1 MQRMQRDM
9 QALANH
15 SIMHPQTAIGTL
27 RTCAMRTQAKH
38 SAVLVTRLAAAVLLT
53 VLSAHAQTII
63 PLPTPFPGPEE
74 SFTAASVKP
83 NASGALEWDFD
94 TPPGRVVGKNV
105 VLRDLIRFAYNIYGG
120 DWDIRIAGPDWMK
133 TARFDLDAT
142 TPGVVPQPRAMSML
156 RQLLGER
163 FKLRVR
169 YEQRQ
174 RPVYALLRA
183 GNDGRLGPQII
194 PTSVDCAAYKP
205 SPGDLDPDKPP
216 VCGSGRIPGGVRA
229 GGYTMEQLALQLA
242 GAAGRPVIDA
252 TGLGKQGFNY
262 ELRWNSDTGP
272 SIFTALQEQL
282 GLKLEPRQGPVE
294 VVVIDAIEPPSP
306 N

>member
-1 MQRMQRDM
+1 M

-183 GNDGRLGPQII
+183 GNDGRLGPQSSRHQCRRA
-194 PTSVDCAAYKP
+194 TSLRTSHRCAGPGAFP
-205 SPGDLDPDKPP
+205 GAFVQAATPWNNSP
-216 VCGSGRIPGGVRA
+216 CNWR
-229 GGYTMEQLALQLA
+229 
-242 GAAGRPVIDA
+242 
-252 TGLGKQGFNY
+252 
-262 ELRWNSDTGP
+262 GP
-272 SIFTALQEQL
+272 
-282 GLKLEPRQGPVE
+282 R
-294 VVVIDAIEPPSP
+294 VVP
-306 N
+306 